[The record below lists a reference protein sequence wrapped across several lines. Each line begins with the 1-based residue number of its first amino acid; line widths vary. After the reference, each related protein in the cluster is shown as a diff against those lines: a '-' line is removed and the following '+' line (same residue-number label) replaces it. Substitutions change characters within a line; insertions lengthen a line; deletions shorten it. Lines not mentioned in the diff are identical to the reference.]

1 MSAFTLP
8 SGMSA
13 YHPNSGAVCSLLEEV
28 EAAETLEQVA
38 AAFVQYPREFGYD
51 SASIVILSEGKQRF
65 LSRRVLTTLPGRYH
79 DVYYERGFLKNNPII
94 GHLRRGADVCFY
106 PRFGEHLASNNE
118 ATSFVDSDIAGL
130 SGVALKV
137 EFPSG
142 LCAAV
147 FLSTERKPPHNL
159 KSFTTH
165 RADILFMACQFIDAF
180 VYFVG
185 VGGTGEIEL
194 TCDEVRFLRLAAI
207 SDDPEVARRHGYT
220 YGSSETLQVS
230 IARKLGIK
238 SMFQAI
244 SIAVKRGLID
254 LDTLD
259 RSEVSHSGT
268 KLTGWDSVSPQ

>member
-1 MSAFTLP
+1 MSVFAQP
-8 SGMSA
+8 VGMGL
-13 YHPNSGAVCSLLEEV
+13 YQPKCDAVGDLLDQIEG
-28 EAAETLEQVA
+28 AETLDQVA
-38 AAFVQYPREFGYD
+38 ASFVHFPREFGFD
-51 SASIVILSEGKQRF
+51 SASIVVLSEGKRRF

-79 DVYYERGFLKNNPII
+79 DIYYERGFLKNNPII
-94 GHLRRGADVCFY
+94 ERIRAGAEVCFY
-106 PRFGEHLASNNE
+106 PRFGEHLTE
-118 ATSFVDSDIAGL
+118 DGEKTSFVESDITGL
-130 SGVALKV
+130 SGVACKL

-142 LCAAV
+142 LSAVV

-159 KSFTTH
+159 HSFTTH
-165 RADILFMACQFIDAF
+165 RDDIMFLAYQFMDAF

-185 VGGTGEIEL
+185 VGGNSEIEL

-207 SDDPEVARRHGYT
+207 SDDPEAARRHDYM
-220 YGSSETLQVS
+220 YGSSETLQTS

-259 RSEVSHSGT
+259 RTEVSHSGT
-268 KLTGWDSVSPQ
+268 KLAGWDQVSLE